1 VHDTEPT
8 VTTPRVELLRWP
20 EDAARRDELAA
31 MGVPR
36 LLLLRDDV
44 LPPTLA
50 DDEDWMFVPA
60 DERDLWARLQRLA
73 RRSAARDRL
82 PALSDGVVL
91 HHAGRTVILSEGEGA
106 LLRPLIDHFG
116 SLVTWDDLRHALWPD
131 DPDPDRRVTSRV
143 SRLRGRLAPVGLE
156 IHSVR
161 TRGVVLDHSLDSSP
175 AGTAGTTPE
184 EL

>member
-1 VHDTEPT
+1 MHDTELT

-60 DERDLWARLQRLA
+60 AERDLWARLQRLA

-82 PALSDGVVL
+82 PALS
-91 HHAGRTVILSEGEGA
+91 EGEGA

-116 SLVTWDDLRHALWPD
+116 YLVTWDDLRHALWPD

-175 AGTAGTTPE
+175 AGTAGATPE